1 MAASGLACSPLA
13 LARLSGSQKGLPQAL
28 PDVGVYQCCFTRTT
42 VLSLRA
48 SALVPAR
55 SSICVSLLT
64 LSCFRFFVF
73 FAACACLRPG
83 SQLCSSSLCLG
94 ASPPPTSL
102 SASFQETSETRRT
115 SAPVFG
121 TPLPEYCSHIRV
133 GFCFIDH
140 SLVSS
145 LFLSGAG
152 VALLLQLLL
161 LFWPGMALSW
171 LTRLASSTTT
181 TLRTLSERCTDYCVG
196 CIVTG
201 GSLPLALC
209 LCKKYMG
216 RMDMCHEIACRQADK
231 LFISI

>member
-1 MAASGLACSPLA
+1 MFSLPPAPAFVPACRIDPRHFVSGLRPL
-13 LARLSGSQKGLPQAL
+13 
-28 PDVGVYQCCFTRTT
+28 
-42 VLSLRA
+42 
-48 SALVPAR
+48 
-55 SSICVSLLT
+55 
-64 LSCFRFFVF
+64 
-73 FAACACLRPG
+73 
-83 SQLCSSSLCLG
+83 
-94 ASPPPTSL
+94 PPPSQQVFRKHLRHGAQARQFLEHLFQSTVPTFGLGFATS
-102 SASFQETSETRRT
+102 
-115 SAPVFG
+115 
-121 TPLPEYCSHIRV
+121 
-133 GFCFIDH
+133 H

-181 TLRTLSERCTDYCVG
+181 IPRTLSERCTDYCVG

>member
-1 MAASGLACSPLA
+1 MPPRVSFCFIDPCLSRLRFLLLLFSHHCPLLAYILA
-13 LARLSGSQKGLPQAL
+13 
-28 PDVGVYQCCFTRTT
+28 F
-42 VLSLRA
+42 
-48 SALVPAR
+48 
-55 SSICVSLLT
+55 
-64 LSCFRFFVF
+64 
-73 FAACACLRPG
+73 PG
-83 SQLCSSSLCLG
+83 S
-94 ASPPPTSL
+94 SPTHPS
-102 SASFQETSETRRT
+102 
-115 SAPVFG
+115 
-121 TPLPEYCSHIRV
+121 

-201 GSLPLALC
+201 GSLPLAMC

-216 RMDMCHEIACRQADK
+216 RMDMGHEAAYRQQTGYS
-231 LFISI
+231 FPYE